1 MSLKI
6 SFVLAMLA
14 LTPPALAQMIVE
26 DAYARSAGPMA
37 QSGAVFLALTNA
49 GDTDDRIVGVLS
61 DAAAR
66 VELHTHIADEHGI
79 MRMRPA
85 TAGFAVAAG
94 ATRWLQRGGDHV
106 MFMGLTAP
114 WRHGETIALTLHF
127 EQAAPVELR
136 VRIDQERQARNEALP
151 LQ

>member
-6 SFVLAMLA
+6 SVVLAMLA
-14 LTPPALAQMIVE
+14 LTPPALAQMTIE

-37 QSGAVFLALTNA
+37 QSGAVFLAVTNA
-49 GDTDDRIVGVLS
+49 GNTDDRIVGASS

-66 VELHTHIADEHGI
+66 VELHSHIADEHGI
-79 MRMRPA
+79 VRMRPA

-94 ATRWLQRGGDHV
+94 TTRRLQRGGDHV

-114 WRHGETIALTLHF
+114 WRHGDAISLTLQF
-127 EQAAPVELR
+127 EQAPPVELNI
-136 VRIDQERQARNEALP
+136 RIDQERTAGNAAATLE
-151 LQ
+151 